1 MKIAFI
7 MFDGMTLLDFS
18 GFYEA
23 VTWMKMLGADESLT
37 WDFCADKVQITDDRG
52 LSINI
57 ARVKPDL
64 SRYDLV
70 FVPGGWPTR
79 QLRFDEAYVAWLRT
93 AQNARY
99 KASVCTG
106 ALLLGAAGFL
116 RGRQATTNA
125 SAYELL
131 VPYCGEVVR
140 ERFVRDGDVFTGGG
154 VSSALDL
161 GLFVVES
168 LTDREFARRV
178 AEKMEYPYYF
188 GHRPI

>member
-23 VTWMKMLGADESLT
+23 VTWMKLLGADEGLS
-37 WDFCADKVQITDDRG
+37 WDFCADKAQITDDRG
-52 LSINI
+52 LSMNI

-64 SRYDLV
+64 SGYDLV

-79 QLRFDEAYVAWLRT
+79 RLRFDEAYVAWLRT
-93 AQNARY
+93 AENARY

-116 RGRQATTNA
+116 RGRRATTNV
-125 SAYELL
+125 SACELL
-131 VPYCGEVVR
+131 APYCGEVVL
-140 ERFVRDGDVFTGGG
+140 ERCVRDGDVFTGGG
-154 VSSALDL
+154 VSSSLDL
-161 GLFVVES
+161 GLFAVES

-188 GHRPI
+188 GNGPI